1 MSQSYENPADNSGKL
16 CRDVPIAMTDIF
28 ELDDSG
34 FWDTHSSWGFAATM
48 LSVRT
53 RGFVNTYDLWRGG
66 NSAKLYSVYRGWNS
80 ELQVCDL
87 KATRPHARALNTYF
101 FVVDRLISSPPFCSS
116 CRNLGRAKH

>member
-87 KATRPHARALNTYF
+87 KATRPHARALNSLFLCCRQADF
-101 FVVDRLISSPPFCSS
+101 FSPF
-116 CRNLGRAKH
+116 LFLV